1 MKTQHDSKKTPV
13 SILAASIGLALQL
26 TALSAMAQQ
35 PSAPVPQP
43 APSAQQA
50 KPEQQATG
58 QQTPAPVE
66 EAPENADLGRIEV
79 IGIRQT
85 QRSSA
90 EVKRDSNVI
99 VDALVSD
106 EIGASPDLSVGETLE
121 RVTGVS
127 ADRFKGSASEISVRG
142 LGPFLGFSTF
152 NGREVSSGSG
162 DRAVSFQQFPS
173 DIVNGVVVYKS
184 QRADLVEGGVSGIID
199 LQTVQPLDYGKKRV
213 QVDLRG
219 SYNEYD
225 DNVQGSGGG
234 LGFRGSISAI
244 NQWDTSIGRI
254 GAAVGYSRIDS
265 TAPEDF
271 YTASSS
277 WRPCNSINTAPTA
290 VTGGTAGV
298 NCSYSAASTN
308 PVYFVG
314 NGYTYR
320 QLSTKDDREAVIGA
334 LQWSPN
340 ALWDINLDI
349 QASTRES
356 IEDRHDLG
364 LADGRRGIA
373 PTQIADNGALLVW
386 RGNSVLDN
394 INTIRDRDEDYLGG
408 GLRAEWRARDNLV
421 LSTDIS
427 YSKTEREQLDL
438 STRLR
443 SNTLVG
449 VGGRVAYTFDQR
461 SSIPTFTTFTPVN
474 LDNHA
479 LFTTAAFARRQ
490 AESREDEI
498 KAVRFDGKLDIAE
511 GWFTKLEAGVRYSD
525 HDRITDLSNDNN
537 RETITAAATAAG
549 QAACAL
555 GFPQDNWGRGT
566 GTNIHSWAVFD
577 TRCLYRNFT
586 GVNDVGALADSRSA
600 DDLDVNEKTLAA
612 YFMANFAGDLGSVP
626 YTGNFGVRAVR
637 TDVTSTGFRGDF
649 DITTS
654 GGAIVLVPIAG
665 SFSPVTIENTFTDFL
680 PSVNVSFELRPDL
693 LLRGAAYRAM
703 ARPNIESMGAGR
715 TFVLDASGT
724 TVADA
729 IGGVSGGNP
738 RLEPLISNNYD
749 VSLEWY
755 PNEDTSLSMALYY
768 KQLFAGTVPASANA
782 LVETFTIDGT
792 QVAVPVAQQKNAD
805 GDRDLHGVEVTAQ
818 HAMTYLPGF
827 WSGLGFILGYNYA
840 DSNFEYPDPSA
851 FDPLNPLARFTDPA
865 GIIGFSRHSGSATVY
880 YESDK
885 MTLRALYKYRS
896 SYFKPFELTS
906 NREVKD
912 AGFLDLSAD
921 YRINKYVQLRL
932 QALNVLNQ
940 QQEMERPVEG
950 SRAET
955 SYFGTT
961 YFFGVRLRF

>member
-1 MKTQHDSKKTPV
+1 MNMQRNQTTTRV
-13 SILAASIGLALQL
+13 TVLTASIGFALQL
-26 TALSAMAQQ
+26 TALSVGAQQ
-35 PSAPVPQP
+35 KPAPAPQAPPSTQQAPAQP
-43 APSAQQA
+43 AA
-50 KPEQQATG
+50 E
-58 QQTPAPVE
+58 QQTPAPAEQPVE
-66 EAPENADLGRIEV
+66 GSDLDRIEV

-85 QRSSA
+85 QRSSS
-90 EVKRDSNVI
+90 EVKRDSNI
-99 VDALVSD
+99 IMDALVSD

-121 RVTGVS
+121 RITGVS

-173 DIVNGVVVYKS
+173 DIVNGVAVYKS
-184 QRADLVEGGVSGIID
+184 QRADLVEGGVSGVID
-199 LQTVQPLDYGKKRV
+199 LQTVRPLDYGKKRL
-213 QVDLRG
+213 QIDLRG
-219 SYNEYD
+219 SYNEYA
-225 DNVQGSGGG
+225 DNVSGGG
-234 LGFRGSISAI
+234 LGFRGSLSAI

-254 GAAVGYSRIDS
+254 GAALGYSRIDS

-277 WRPCNSINTAPTA
+277 FRPCNSINTAPTA
-290 VTGGTAGV
+290 VAGGTAGT
-298 NCSYSAASTN
+298 NCSYSATSTN

-320 QLSTKDDREAVIGA
+320 QTEAKDDREAVIGA

-340 ALWDINLDI
+340 AFWDINLDI
-349 QASTRES
+349 QASTRQS
-356 IEDRHDLG
+356 LDDRHDLV
-364 LADGRRGIA
+364 LAEGRRGIA
-373 PTQIADNGALLVW
+373 PTLIADNGALLVW
-386 RGNSVLDN
+386 GGNSVLESVN
-394 INTIRDRDEDYLGG
+394 SIRDRDEDYLGG
-408 GLRAEWRARDNLV
+408 GLRAEWRARDNLT

-427 YSKTEREQLDL
+427 YSKTERDQVDL
-438 STRLR
+438 ATRLR

-449 VGGRVAYTFDQR
+449 AGGRVAYTVDQR
-461 SSIPTFTTFTPVN
+461 SSFPTFNTVTPVDLN
-474 LDNHA
+474 NHA
-479 LFTTAAFARRQ
+479 LFTTAAYARRQ
-490 AESREDEI
+490 AEYREDEI
-498 KAVRFDGKLDIAE
+498 KAIRFDGKYDVAA
-511 GWFTKLEAGVRYSD
+511 GWFTKLEAGLRYSD
-525 HDRITDLSNDNN
+525 HDRVTDLSNDNN
-537 RETITAAATAAG
+537 RETISAAATAAG

-555 GFPQDNWGRGT
+555 GFPQDNWGRDS
-566 GTNIHSWAVFD
+566 GTNISSWAVFD

-586 GVNDVGALADSRSA
+586 GVDDLGALADSRSA

-612 YFMANFAGDLGSVP
+612 HFMATFAGDLGRIP

-637 TDVTSTGFRGDF
+637 TEVTSTGFRGDF
-649 DITTS
+649 DITNS
-654 GGAIVLVPIAG
+654 GGSVVLVPIAG
-665 SFSPVTIENTFTDFL
+665 SFSPVTLKNQFTDFL
-680 PSVNVSFELRPDL
+680 PSVNVAFELRPDV
-693 LLRGAAYRAM
+693 LLRAAGYRAL
-703 ARPNIESMGAGR
+703 ARPNIEALGAGR
-715 TFVLDASGT
+715 AFVLDASGT

-749 VSLEWY
+749 LSLEWY
-755 PNEDTSLSMALYY
+755 LNQDTSVSMALYY
-768 KQLFAGTVPASANA
+768 KQLFAGTVPASANS
-782 LVETFTIDGT
+782 LVESFVIDGT
-792 QVAVPVAQQKNAD
+792 TVSVPVAQQKNAD
-805 GDRDLHGVEVTAQ
+805 GDRDLSGVEVTAQ
-818 HAMTYLPGF
+818 HAFTYLPGF
-827 WSGLGFILGYNYA
+827 WSGLGFIVGYNYA

-851 FDPLNPLARFTDPA
+851 VDPVNPLARFTAPA

-921 YRINKYVQLRL
+921 YRINNYVQLRL
-932 QALNVLNQ
+932 QALNVLDQ

-961 YFFGVRLRF
+961 YFFGVRLKF